1 MKDKIEKVLIDI
13 EEITN
18 NNKNQKVTLVAV
30 SKKKSASEIFKATKL
45 GVKNFGEN
53 YLQESLPKITTLK
66 DEKIIW
72 HFIGKIQS
80 NKCKDIAENFEWVH
94 TLDRLKIAERL
105 NKYVPKGK
113 KLNVLIQINLD
124 DDENKGGIHK
134 EKLDDFL
141 NELRILENLNF
152 KGLMIMPS
160 VKAKENEL
168 ILLYK
173 EASLL
178 ADKLSLSE
186 KNKIEL
192 SMGMSQDFKIALKE
206 GSTIIRIGTGIFG
219 ERH

>member
-30 SKKKSASEIFKATKL
+30 SKKKPASEIFKATKL

-113 KLNVLIQINLD
+113 KLNTLIQINLD
-124 DDENKGGIHK
+124 HDENKGGIDK
-134 EKLDDFL
+134 ENLDDFL
-141 NELRILENLNF
+141 CELKKFENSFSKDNTSSP
-152 KGLMIMPS
+152 M
-160 VKAKENEL
+160 VKL
-168 ILLYK
+168 FDFIT
-173 EASLL
+173 
-178 ADKLSLSE
+178 LS
-186 KNKIEL
+186 
-192 SMGMSQDFKIALKE
+192 IALYSLESQVSEANLYPCILINNFLRK
-206 GSTIIRIGTGIFG
+206 IRKFVLIQFLD
-219 ERH
+219 

>member
-1 MKDKIEKVLIDI
+1 MKNKIEKVLTDIDV
-13 EEITN
+13 ITKN
-18 NNKNQKVTLVAV
+18 YKNQQVKLVAV
-30 SKKKSASEIFKATKL
+30 SKKKPVSEILKAAKL
-45 GVKNFGEN
+45 GIKNFGEN
-53 YLQESLPKITTLK
+53 YLQESLPKIASLR

-160 VKAKENEL
+160 VKAKENKL
-168 ILLYK
+168 MFLYK